1 MAMAER
7 VCTVTR
13 GTPQE
18 GIPAKLSP
26 ASRLLLML
34 LEEYCGFGSARK
46 EFCWPS
52 IGTLASRMG
61 CSKRY
66 VSKLLQRLIRDGY
79 VASEARHRNDGSRTS
94 NRYWLLETPIVAP
107 GPRDNGDAPTSQVR
121 ETATNPSQPIEY
133 PLREMNPCRWTENP
147 ESSDHLPAV
156 LHDAELLQSPRK
168 PADVSTSDSESLS
181 LGSSPQPVER
191 AVNSRSLNQLSSSPS
206 PSPSFMP
213 PRTTGQDVETSRKQQ
228 RNAHGAKPDV
238 SNKTGET
245 KRANRSGWNGG
256 GIPAERF
263 ESKQEAI
270 DRYGEAL
277 KRGWI
282 DSSQAS
288 KHAFFATW
296 AGIVRL
302 YRAGDVT
309 NPGGYLAALL
319 IRRLITSFPT
329 LDDEATVKRLGLMV

>member
-1 MAMAER
+1 MALAER
-7 VCTVTR
+7 VCTDSR

-156 LHDAELLQSPRK
+156 LHDAELLQSSRQSYGNTVFYRK
-168 PADVSTSDSESLS
+168 ISISDRKDPVDDGHDSGRRRVTVPEAETDRDSTP
-181 LGSSPQPVER
+181 G
-191 AVNSRSLNQLSSSPS
+191 NQVQVD
-206 PSPSFMP
+206 
-213 PRTTGQDVETSRKQQ
+213 RTIDLLE
-228 RNAHGAKPDV
+228 NI
-238 SNKTGET
+238 
-245 KRANRSGWNGG
+245 ANL
-256 GIPAERF
+256 PT
-263 ESKQEAI
+263 
-270 DRYGEAL
+270 
-277 KRGWI
+277 
-282 DSSQAS
+282 SQAIRLPLRS
-288 KHAFFATW
+288 QRRQKPPVQLHAF
-296 AGIVRL
+296 
-302 YRAGDVT
+302 
-309 NPGGYLAALL
+309 PGKPPGCC
-319 IRRLITSFPT
+319 
-329 LDDEATVKRLGLMV
+329 G

>member
-263 ESKQEAI
+263 
-270 DRYGEAL
+270 
-277 KRGWI
+277 
-282 DSSQAS
+282 
-288 KHAFFATW
+288 
-296 AGIVRL
+296 
-302 YRAGDVT
+302 
-309 NPGGYLAALL
+309 
-319 IRRLITSFPT
+319 
-329 LDDEATVKRLGLMV
+329 

>member
-1 MAMAER
+1 
-7 VCTVTR
+7 
-13 GTPQE
+13 
-18 GIPAKLSP
+18 
-26 ASRLLLML
+26 
-34 LEEYCGFGSARK
+34 
-46 EFCWPS
+46 
-52 IGTLASRMG
+52 
-61 CSKRY
+61 
-66 VSKLLQRLIRDGY
+66 
-79 VASEARHRNDGSRTS
+79 
-94 NRYWLLETPIVAP
+94 
-107 GPRDNGDAPTSQVR
+107 
-121 ETATNPSQPIEY
+121 
-133 PLREMNPCRWTENP
+133 
-147 ESSDHLPAV
+147 
-156 LHDAELLQSPRK
+156 
-168 PADVSTSDSESLS
+168 
-181 LGSSPQPVER
+181 
-191 AVNSRSLNQLSSSPS
+191 
-206 PSPSFMP
+206 MP

-238 SNKTGET
+238 SNKTGEP

-309 NPGGYLAALL
+309 KPGGYLYALL
-319 IRRLITSFPT
+319 KRRLITSFPT